1 MTNRE
6 FCYWLQGFF
15 ELSRAT
21 GLDNQQVVA
30 IKNHLNLVRKVEQ
43 KLSEFPSWLEG
54 FLDAAGEGLL
64 GTGQAV
70 EQIRTK
76 LNAIFK
82 HEIDPSYPGDQAE
95 LNDIHS
101 GGGFNPGGCSHDQM
115 IRC

>member
-15 ELSRAT
+15 ELSKSNS
-21 GLDNQQVVA
+21 LDTNQVVS
-30 IKNHLNLVRKVEQ
+30 IRNHLDLTRKVDK
-43 KLSEFPSWLEG
+43 KLNEFPSWLEG
-54 FLDAAGEGLL
+54 FLDSCYEGLTL
-64 GTGQAV
+64 EATEKVRA
-70 EQIRTK
+70 K
-76 LNAIFK
+76 LNAAFK
-82 HEIDPSYPGDQAE
+82 HEIDPTYPGDQAE